1 MKKEVERNHDAKNK
15 RYKTHLPL
23 DYSKLKPKDFVSKNP
38 WAKHID
44 TYPVRFANFIFFTL
58 KAAVI
63 KMEHSRTPEA
73 LLYMQNTIRSIPRH
87 KMDHPG
93 ASCAQRKRYHAYC
106 RPDFCEFA
114 ALPTEELKLAYTT
127 NIVGEFWYEEKTKKG
142 RPSTKAMDQILAKFD
157 EFSTIAVMNRLT
169 RWLNQ
174 NCNESIHHRLFR
186 IISKSKSFKYEHIL
200 FAALM
205 AAVIHNVGYE
215 GAIGSLYRQMGTYY
229 REEQKVL
236 RWRDDGRRKSGEEKH
251 QKKKKISR
259 FADSTPLVDGGLPN
273 YAPGFAFEDEHIDG
287 VVQFE
292 ERQDA
297 IARDAQN
304 LNDDDVDIDQA
315 EQDPDRINEV
325 LNLDNET

>member
-1 MKKEVERNHDAKNK
+1 MIESWTGTVVDVTLIEKCMNKKCRKALFSLQKCPDGKFHGGSKSLEVSAVLELYKQSDTPDFPLRYTTYVGDGDANVHNNIVSHTPRFYNGEFVIEKEECVYHYRKRCKVHLTALFKHIRVSVVKKGVRRAHEEKNK
-15 RYKTHLPL
+15 KDKTDLPL
-23 DYSKLKPKDFVSKNP
+23 DYSKLKPKDFLSKNP
-38 WAKHID
+38 WVKHID

-93 ASCAQRKRYHAYC
+93 ASCAQRKKYHAYC
-106 RPDFCEFA
+106 RPEFCEFA

-174 NCNESIHHRLFR
+174 NCNESIHH
-186 IISKSKSFKYEHIL
+186 
-200 FAALM
+200 
-205 AAVIHNVGYE
+205 
-215 GAIGSLYRQMGTYY
+215 
-229 REEQKVL
+229 
-236 RWRDDGRRKSGEEKH
+236 
-251 QKKKKISR
+251 
-259 FADSTPLVDGGLPN
+259 
-273 YAPGFAFEDEHIDG
+273 
-287 VVQFE
+287 
-292 ERQDA
+292 
-297 IARDAQN
+297 
-304 LNDDDVDIDQA
+304 
-315 EQDPDRINEV
+315 
-325 LNLDNET
+325 